1 MNRDQLRRRNDERYK
16 EHSKK
21 RLMQNLRRK
30 FNTTMIGA
38 LAQFEESF
46 GELWGHGLALDE
58 LSKDQMYYR
67 KKWEE
72 VRTNIL
78 NNGNNQARAADDE
91 IAQYTLTWNKYRTE
105 FIVLPQAPPG
115 PVGDK

>member
-1 MNRDQLRRRNDERYK
+1 MDREHIRQRNADKYK

-21 RLMQNLRRK
+21 RLMTNIKRK

-38 LAQFEESF
+38 LAQFEEYF
-46 GELWGHGLALDE
+46 GEVWGHGLPFDK
-58 LSKDQMYYR
+58 LSPKQAEYR
-67 KKWEE
+67 KRWEE

-91 IAQYTLTWNKYRTE
+91 IAQYTLTWNRYRTE
-105 FIVLPQAPPG
+105 FIVIK
-115 PVGDK
+115 DK